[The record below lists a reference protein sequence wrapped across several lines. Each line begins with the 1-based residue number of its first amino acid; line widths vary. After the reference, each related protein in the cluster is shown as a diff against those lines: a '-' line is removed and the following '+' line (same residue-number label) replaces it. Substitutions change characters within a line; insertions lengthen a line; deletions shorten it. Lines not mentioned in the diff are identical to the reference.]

1 MFACDLKTLD
11 AGSVADLIVVDYQ
24 SPTPLTGDNLAWH
37 LIFGMNSSA
46 VESVMVNGR
55 FVIKDRRSAL
65 EDGLYD
71 EARKASEKLW
81 AKLREI

>member
-1 MFACDLKTLD
+1 
-11 AGSVADLIVVDYQ
+11 
-24 SPTPLTGDNLAWH
+24 
-37 LIFGMNSSA
+37 NSSA